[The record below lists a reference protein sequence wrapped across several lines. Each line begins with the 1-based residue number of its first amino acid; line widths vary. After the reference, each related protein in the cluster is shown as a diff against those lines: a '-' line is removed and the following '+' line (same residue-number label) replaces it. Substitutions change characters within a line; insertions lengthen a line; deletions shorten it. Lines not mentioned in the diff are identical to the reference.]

1 MFGQK
6 NATETLSP
14 AVIGSPFAPVPQ
26 SGLVMA
32 MANRKELLRQLPAVH
47 EVFQTNTA
55 QTLTQQVPRS
65 LVTEAIRRTLDKI
78 RQQILHGDGT
88 SVPTAEEV
96 AQRVEQV
103 LWREV
108 IPLMPRVINA
118 TGIIVHTGLGR
129 SLLSRR
135 AVKRLVEV
143 ATRPC
148 ALEVDEVTGQR
159 SFRDLRVEKL
169 LCLLTGAEA
178 ATVVNNNA
186 AAVLLILNTLAE
198 GREVIVSRGELVEIG
213 GSFRIPEILRK
224 SGAVLVE
231 VGTTNKTRLS
241 DYERAINERT
251 ALLLKVHQSNFRIIG
266 FTEQVPLDDLV
277 ALGRKYNL
285 PVVEDLGS
293 GALADVSKA
302 SIEKEPMV
310 QESVKAGA
318 DLVSFSGDKL
328 LGGPQA
334 GIVVGRKDLIEKLR
348 RNPLYRAFRCDKLTF
363 AALEATLLSYFDE
376 ERAWDEIPTLQ
387 QMDLP
392 SQEIKRR
399 AQRVARTLQK
409 LGVPETAIALR
420 PATSQVGGGALPDQF
435 LPTWCVVLTPPDG
448 DNPDAFA
455 QRLRLS
461 NPSVFCRIQKD
472 ALWFDL
478 RTVLPDELGELAQC
492 IARAWFAATMHPQK

>member
-1 MFGQK
+1 MDKQ
-6 NATETLSP
+6 T
-14 AVIGSPFAPVPQ
+14 
-26 SGLVMA
+26 
-32 MANRKELLRQLPAVH
+32 LLRQLPAVH
-47 EVFQTNTA
+47 EVLQTETA
-55 QTLTQQVPRS
+55 QRLMDELPRTV
-65 LVTEAIRRTLDKI
+65 VTEAIRITLDKI
-78 RQQILHGDGT
+78 RQQILKGDGAE
-88 SVPTAEEV
+88 VPNPEQV
-96 AQRVEQV
+96 AQQAASV

-129 SLLSRR
+129 SLLSQK
-135 AVKRLVEV
+135 AVQRLIEV
-143 ATRPC
+143 ATHPC
-148 ALEVDEVTGQR
+148 ALEVDEVTGER

-224 SGAVLVE
+224 SGAILVE

-241 DYERAINERT
+241 DYERAISERT

-266 FTEQVPLDDLV
+266 FTEQVSLEDLV

-302 SIEKEPMV
+302 GIEKEPLV

-334 GIVVGRKDLIEKLR
+334 GIVVERKDLISQLR

-387 QMDLP
+387 QIAL
-392 SQEIKRR
+392 SEQEIKKR
-399 AQRVARTLQK
+399 AQKVFRLL
-409 LGVPETAIALR
+409 LGFGLPKEAVSVQPS
-420 PATSQVGGGALPDQF
+420 TSQVGGGALPDQF
-435 LPTWCVVLTPPDG
+435 LPTWCVVVKPKED
-448 DNPDAFA
+448 DNPDNFA
-455 QRLRLS
+455 KRLRLG

-472 ALWFDL
+472 ALWFNL
-478 RTVLPDELGELAQC
+478 RTVLPDELNELAEC
-492 IARAWFAATMHPQK
+492 IAKAWAEIGGRTFW

>member
-1 MFGQK
+1 MEK
-6 NATETLSP
+6 
-14 AVIGSPFAPVPQ
+14 Q
-26 SGLVMA
+26 S
-32 MANRKELLRQLPAVH
+32 LLRQLPAVH
-47 EVFQTNTA
+47 EVLQTETA
-55 QTLTQQVPRS
+55 QRLMRELPRAV
-65 LVTEAIRRTLDKI
+65 VTEAVRKTLDKF
-78 RQQILHGDGT
+78 RQQILSGDGLE
-88 SVPTAEEV
+88 VPTAEQV
-96 AQRVEQV
+96 AQQAQSV

-129 SLLSRR
+129 SLLSQR
-135 AVKRLVEV
+135 AVQRLVEV
-143 ATRPC
+143 ATHPC
-148 ALEVDEVTGQR
+148 ALEVDEVTGER

-224 SGAVLVE
+224 SGALLVE

-266 FTEQVPLDDLV
+266 FTEQVSLEELV
-277 ALGRKYNL
+277 ALGRKYSL

-302 SIEKEPMV
+302 GIEKEPMV

-318 DLVSFSGDKL
+318 DLVSFSSDKL

-334 GIVVGRKDLIEKLR
+334 GIVVGRKDLIAQLR
-348 RNPLYRAFRCDKLTF
+348 RNPLYRTFRCDKLTF

-376 ERAWDEIPTLQ
+376 EQAWREIPTLQ
-387 QMDLP
+387 QIALSP
-392 SQEIKRR
+392 QEVKRR
-399 AQRVARTLQK
+399 AKQVAQRLQK
-409 LGVPETAIALR
+409 LGVPKEAVSVQ
-420 PATSQVGGGALPDQF
+420 PSTSQVGGGALPDQF
-435 LPTWCVVLTPPDG
+435 LPTWCVVVRPKEG
-448 DNPDAFA
+448 DSADNFA
-455 QRLRLS
+455 QRLRLG
-461 NPSVFCRIQKD
+461 NPAVFCRIQKD
-472 ALWFDL
+472 ALWFDI
-478 RTVLPDELGELAQC
+478 RTVLPDELKELAEC
-492 IARAWFAATMHPQK
+492 IARAW

>member
-1 MFGQK
+1 MEK
-6 NATETLSP
+6 
-14 AVIGSPFAPVPQ
+14 Q
-26 SGLVMA
+26 S
-32 MANRKELLRQLPAVH
+32 LLRQLPAVH
-47 EVFQTNTA
+47 EVLQTETA
-55 QTLTQQVPRS
+55 QKLMRELPRTV
-65 LVTEAIRRTLDKI
+65 VTEAVRKTLDKF
-78 RQQILHGDGT
+78 RQQILSGDGLE
-88 SVPTAEEV
+88 VPTPEQV
-96 AQRVEQV
+96 AQQAQSV

-129 SLLSRR
+129 SLLSKR
-135 AVKRLVEV
+135 AVQRLVEV

-148 ALEVDEVTGQR
+148 ALEVDEVTGER

-231 VGTTNKTRLS
+231 VGTTNKTRIS

-251 ALLLKVHQSNFRIIG
+251 SLLLKVHQSNFRIIG
-266 FTEQVPLDDLV
+266 FTEQVSLEELV

-302 SIEKEPMV
+302 GIEREPMV

-334 GIVVGRKDLIEKLR
+334 GIVVGRKDLVAQLR

-376 ERAWDEIPTLQ
+376 EQAWREIPTLQ
-387 QMDLP
+387 QIAL
-392 SQEIKRR
+392 SEREIKRR
-399 AQRVARTLQK
+399 ARQVAQRLQK
-409 LGVPETAIALR
+409 LGVPKEAVSVQ
-420 PATSQVGGGALPDQF
+420 PSTSQVGGGALPDQF
-435 LPTWCVVLTPPDG
+435 LPTWCVVVKPKERDSA
-448 DNPDAFA
+448 DDFA
-455 QRLRLS
+455 QRLRLG

-472 ALWFDL
+472 ALWFDI
-478 RTVLPDELGELAQC
+478 RTVLPDELKELAEC
-492 IARAWFAATMHPQK
+492 IAKAW

>member
-1 MFGQK
+1 
-6 NATETLSP
+6 
-14 AVIGSPFAPVPQ
+14 
-26 SGLVMA
+26 MA
-32 MANRKELLRQLPAVH
+32 MSGKQTLLRQLPAVH
-47 EVFQTNTA
+47 EVLQTETA
-55 QTLTQQVPRS
+55 KQLIQELPRTV
-65 LVTEAIRRTLDKI
+65 VTETIRKTLDKI
-78 RQQILHGDGT
+78 RQRILSGDERE
-88 SVPTAEEV
+88 VPNAEDV
-96 AQRVEQV
+96 AQMAVFV
-103 LWREV
+103 LRREV

-129 SLLSRR
+129 SLLPRR
-135 AVKRLVEV
+135 AVERLVEV

-148 ALEVDEVTGQR
+148 ALEVDEVTGER

-251 ALLLKVHQSNFRIIG
+251 ALLLKVHQSNFRIVG
-266 FTEQVPLDDLV
+266 FTEQVPLEDLV
-277 ALGRKYNL
+277 ALGRKHNL

-293 GALADVSKA
+293 GAFADVSA
-302 SIEKEPMV
+302 AGIEKEPLV

-334 GIVVGRKDLIEKLR
+334 GIVVGRKDLIAQLR

-363 AALEATLLSYFDE
+363 AALEATLLCYFDE
-376 ERAWDEIPTLQ
+376 ERAWSEIPTLQ
-387 QMDLP
+387 QIGLNER
-392 SQEIKRR
+392 EIKGR
-399 AQRVARTLQK
+399 AKKVARLLVKFGLPKEAVMVQ
-409 LGVPETAIALR
+409 PS
-420 PATSQVGGGALPDQF
+420 TSQVGGGALPDQF
-435 LPTWCVVLTPPDG
+435 LPTWCVVVKPQEGDRPD
-448 DNPDAFA
+448 DFA
-455 QRLRLS
+455 QRLRLG

-478 RTVLPDELGELAQC
+478 RTVLADELNELAEC
-492 IARAWFAATMHPQK
+492 IAKAWAENLQVRWLEAPKRGG

>member
-1 MFGQK
+1 M
-6 NATETLSP
+6 
-14 AVIGSPFAPVPQ
+14 
-26 SGLVMA
+26 VMVD
-32 MANRKELLRQLPAVH
+32 KQTLLRQLPAVH
-47 EVFQTNTA
+47 EVLQTATA
-55 QTLTQQVPRS
+55 QNLMRELPRTI
-65 LVTEAIRRTLDKI
+65 VTEAARKAIDKF
-78 RQQILHGDGT
+78 RQQILSSDG
-88 SVPTAEEV
+88 SQVPTAEEV
-96 AQRVEQV
+96 AQLAASI

-118 TGIIVHTGLGR
+118 TGIVVHTGLGR
-129 SLLSRR
+129 SLLSQK
-135 AVKRLVEV
+135 AVKRLVDV

-148 ALEVDEVTGQR
+148 ALEVDEVTGER

-169 LCLLTGAEA
+169 LCMLTGAEA

-224 SGAVLVE
+224 SGAILVE

-266 FTEQVPLDDLV
+266 FTEQVSLEELV

-293 GALADVSKA
+293 GAFVDVSRVG
-302 SIEKEPMV
+302 IEKEPLV
-310 QESVKAGA
+310 QESVRAGA

-334 GIVVGRKDLIEKLR
+334 GIVVGRKDLILQLR

-376 ERAWDEIPTLQ
+376 ERAWSEIPTLQ
-387 QMDLP
+387 QIGLG
-392 SQEIKRR
+392 EREVKKR
-399 AQRVARTLQK
+399 AQKVARHLLK
-409 LGVPETAIALR
+409 LGLPKEVVSVQPS
-420 PATSQVGGGALPDQF
+420 TSQVGGGALPDQF
-435 LPTWCVVLTPPDG
+435 LPTWCVVVRPRES

-455 QRLRLS
+455 QRLRLGE
-461 NPSVFCRIQKD
+461 PSVFCRIQKD

-478 RTVLPDELGELAQC
+478 RTVLPDELSELAEC
-492 IARAWFAATMHPQK
+492 IAKAWEQT